1 MHLPELTD
9 SHCHLDLT
17 AGELGT
23 TIPDLLAACR
33 RNGMH
38 HLVQISTGMES
49 YLTMAPYLD
58 TEGDLLSLALG
69 IMPGEPPAALDDKVI
84 QIMEKKQICAVGEIG
99 LDYYR
104 HPETREAQKALFARQ
119 CALARD
125 LSLPVVIHNRDADA
139 DLLEILTRYRGLAGV
154 LHCFTG
160 GPEMAAAVLA
170 LGYHVSFSGIVTFRS
185 AGQIQAAART
195 IPAERLLVETDC
207 PYLSP
212 VPLRGE
218 VNRPWHIVHTVTFLA
233 ALRGEAPEAV
243 AAASAANAR
252 RLFGFSG

>member
-17 AGELGT
+17 AAALGSA
-23 TIPDLLAACR
+23 IPELLAACR
-33 RNGMH
+33 QNGVN

-58 TEGDLLSLALG
+58 TEGGLLSLALG
-69 IMPGEPPAALDDKVI
+69 IMPGEPPASLDDKVI
-84 QIMEKKQICAVGEIG
+84 QIMEKKQICAIGEIG

-104 HPETREAQKALFARQ
+104 HPETREVQKELFARQ

-125 LSLPVVIHNRDADA
+125 LALPIVIHNRDADA
-139 DLLEILTRYRGLAGV
+139 DLLEVLTRFRGLSGV

-185 AGQIQAAART
+185 AQQIQAAART

-218 VNRPWHIVHTVTFLA
+218 VNRPWHVAHTVAFLA
-233 ALRGEAPEAV
+233 ALRAETPEAV
-243 AAASAANAR
+243 AAGTAANAR
-252 RLFGFSG
+252 RLFGLPG